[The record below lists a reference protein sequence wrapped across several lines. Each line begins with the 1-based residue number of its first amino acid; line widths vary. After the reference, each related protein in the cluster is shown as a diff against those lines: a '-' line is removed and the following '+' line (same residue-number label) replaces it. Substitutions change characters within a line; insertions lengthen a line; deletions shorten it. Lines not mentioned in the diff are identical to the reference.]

1 MLSAGDWVLNQTNRI
16 TFVMVDTAGTEVA
29 GLGTGFTLQLSK
41 NGGAFAGSA
50 GTKAEIG
57 NGWYSYIATAGESDT
72 AGPVAIRVTGAGAV
86 QQNLVYG
93 VSPSLVLS
101 AAQLQALADAIL
113 KRGSSNVDGTAELG
127 SIYELIQ
134 AILEG
139 DTSSGNWVINE
150 TDGVTLFNTRQLAT
164 DPAALPIVGVSQ

>member
-1 MLSAGDWVLNQTNRI
+1 MLAAGDWVLNQTNKI
-16 TFVMVDTAGTEVA
+16 TFVMVNTAGVEVA

-41 NGGAFAGSA
+41 NGAAFAASA

-72 AGPVAIRVTGAGAV
+72 AGPVAVKVTGAGAV

-101 AAQLQALADAIL
+101 TAQLQALADAIL
-113 KRGSSNVDGTAELG
+113 KRGTSHVDGVADLG
-127 SIYELIQ
+127 SLYELIQ

-139 DTSSGNWVINE
+139 DTSSGNWVIYE
-150 TDGVTLFNTRQLAT
+150 TDGVTVFNTRQVDT
-164 DPAALPIVGVSQ
+164 DALALPITGISQ